1 MRTTSVKILRASL
14 VVGAASILLYVWKSG
29 SRSSMLIAE
38 ERPRISSLVHTI
50 SPKLNAPA
58 SLALEPTRDE
68 KSLLSGAARRAHA
81 DEKALSLLEHELNQ
95 AVEISSEEERKNA
108 LVIACLHWA
117 DSNPADAL
125 DLARRFGLGQ
135 VSDSLCEDIA
145 QKWAGSDFTAALTW
159 ANRESPGEQRDR
171 VIARLA
177 FVRAQTEPAAAATL
191 VASQIPAGPTLDEAS
206 ISVAHQWALRD
217 LGGAF
222 AWVDRFPSGDLR
234 DRALSEL
241 ALVARYHLAP
251 SEGRY

>member
-1 MRTTSVKILRASL
+1 MRNTAVKILRVSL
-14 VVGAASILLYVWKSG
+14 IVGAAPILFYVWEFTFRFPMPVAKEN
-29 SRSSMLIAE
+29 L
-38 ERPRISSLVHTI
+38 RIGSLVPAV
-50 SPKLNAPA
+50 SSKLAVPVIFA
-58 SLALEPTRDE
+58 LAPTRGG
-68 KSLLSGAARRAHA
+68 KPPHSFAQRANT
-81 DEKALSLLEHELNQ
+81 DEKALGLLERELNQ
-95 AVEISSEEERKNA
+95 AAMISDEEERKNA
-108 LVIACLHWA
+108 LTAACLHWA
-117 DSNPADAL
+117 DYDPADAAE
-125 DLARRFGLGQ
+125 LARKIGFGQ

-191 VASQIPAGPTLDEAS
+191 IASQISAGPTLDEAS
-206 ISVAHQWALRD
+206 VSVAHQWALRD

-222 AWVDRFPSGDLR
+222 AWVNRFPSGDLR

>member
-1 MRTTSVKILRASL
+1 MRNTAVKILCVSL
-14 VVGAASILLYVWKSG
+14 IVGAASILFYVWQLAF
-29 SRSSMLIAE
+29 RSSMPISE
-38 ERPRISSLVHTI
+38 GSPRIASLVYAA
-50 SPKLNAPA
+50 SSRLAAPVSFA
-58 SLALEPTRDE
+58 RAPTRDG
-68 KSLLSGAARRAHA
+68 KPPRSSVQRMNM
-81 DEKALSLLEHELNQ
+81 DEKALGLLERELNQ
-95 AVEISSEEERKNA
+95 AAMISDEEERKNA
-108 LVIACLHWA
+108 LIIACLHWA
-117 DSNPADAL
+117 DFNPADAL
-125 DLARRFGLGQ
+125 DLARKFGLGQ

-145 QKWAGSDFTAALTW
+145 QKWAGSDFTSALTW

-206 ISVAHQWALRD
+206 VSVAHQWALRD

-222 AWVDRFPSGDLR
+222 AWVNRFPSGDLR